1 MRWFTVEVKIYR
13 KPIIAMTIVKLI
25 LKQMPAV
32 RQPPAKFLE
41 ILFATILAL
50 RGQVTL
56 RNLSRY
62 CDYSERTLARQFRA
76 ALDWAAFHSLT
87 CAQVV
92 TEADVWIAAQDASF
106 ITKSGKRTFGLGA
119 FFNGCAGR
127 PERGLE
133 ISTVALINVTQ
144 RYALT
149 RAVAQTPP
157 GQADKSAREASRM
170 TFYAQQVVAQRAGLH
185 AFIKYLAVE
194 GAYAKFAYVDT
205 VTRAGWHVITKLRS
219 DANCQFLCTKP
230 RRKGQKGRARKY
242 DGKVNFQDLRRFE
255 FVGTLLDDPHVELY
269 TTRAWHKTL
278 KRELCLVVLV
288 NRKDPDK
295 PRYIV
300 LASTDVALDARSL
313 VEYYQARFQI
323 EFLFRDAKQFTGLQD
338 CQMRAEQAL
347 DFHFNASL
355 ATLNLV
361 RVEEVKAA
369 QGQPLK
375 VFSLASWKQRNFNER
390 LVATII
396 DKLELEPTAIKN
408 HPRYEEIRTYGAIA
422 A

>member
-1 MRWFTVEVKIYR
+1 MEVQIYR
-13 KPIIAMTIVKLI
+13 KLIIAMTIVKTI

-32 RQPPAKFLE
+32 RQPQAKFLV
-41 ILFATILAL
+41 ILFSTILAL
-50 RGQVTL
+50 RGHVTL

-76 ALDWAAFHSLT
+76 SFDWASFHRLT
-87 CAQVV
+87 CQQVV
-92 TEADVWIAAQDASF
+92 READIWIGAQDASF
-106 ITKSGKRTFGLGA
+106 LSKSGKHTFGLGS

-127 PERGLE
+127 SERGLE

-149 RAVAQTPP
+149 QAVAQTPP
-157 GQADKSAREASRM
+157 GCAAHKSAPATSRM
-170 TFYAQQVVAQRAGLH
+170 TFYAQQVGTQRAQVA
-185 AFIKYLAVE
+185 AFIKYLAVDS
-194 GAYAKFAYVDT
+194 AYAKRGYVDA
-205 VTRAGWHVITKLRS
+205 VTRDGWQVITKLRG
-219 DANCQFLCTKP
+219 DADCYFLNLKP
-230 RRKGQKGRARKY
+230 RQPGQKGRSRKY

-255 FVGTLLDDPHVELY
+255 WVGTLPDTPHLELY
-269 TTRAWHKTL
+269 TARVWHKSL
-278 KRELCLVVLV
+278 KRVLRLVVLV
-288 NRKDPDK
+288 NRQDMDK

-300 LASTDVALDARSL
+300 LASTDVELEARTL

-323 EFLFRDAKQFTGLQD
+323 EFLFRDAKQFTGLND
-338 CQMRAEQAL
+338 GQMRDAAGL

-390 LVATII
+390 LIEFITR
-396 DKLELEPTAIKN
+396 KLELAPTFIKN
-408 HPRYEEIRTYGAIA
+408 HPRYEEIRAYGAIA

>member
-1 MRWFTVEVKIYR
+1 VEVKIYSSHY
-13 KPIIAMTIVKLI
+13 IAMTIVKTI

-32 RQPPAKFLE
+32 RQPQAKFFA
-41 ILFATILAL
+41 ILCATILAL
-50 RGQVTL
+50 RGHVTV

-76 ALDWAAFHSLT
+76 AFDWTAFHRLT
-87 CAQVV
+87 CARVV
-92 TEADVWIAAQDASF
+92 TKADVWIAAQDASF
-106 ITKSGKRTFGLGA
+106 ISKSGKHTFGLGA

-149 RAVAQTPP
+149 QAVAQTPP
-157 GQADKSAREASRM
+157 GNAEKSTRAASRM
-170 TFYAQQVVAQRAGLH
+170 TFYAQQVCAQRASIP
-185 AFIKYLAVE
+185 AFVKYLAVD
-194 GAYAKFAYVDT
+194 GAYAKGGYVEA
-205 VTRAGWHVITKLRS
+205 VTAHAGWEVITKLRC
-219 DANCQFLCTKP
+219 DADCYFLATQP
-230 RRKGQKGRARKY
+230 RPPQQKGRPRKY

-255 FVGTLLDDPHVELY
+255 AVGTLLDAPHVQVY
-269 TTRAWHKTL
+269 TARVWHKKL
-278 KRELCLVVLV
+278 KRTVRLVVLV
-288 NRKDPDK
+288 NRKDPTK

-300 LASTDVALDARSL
+300 LAATDVDLDAHTL
-313 VEYYQARFQI
+313 VAYYQARFQI
-323 EFLFRDAKQFTGLQD
+323 EFLFRDAKQFTGLSD

-361 RVEEVKAA
+361 RVTEVQAA
-369 QGQPLK
+369 AGASLA
-375 VFSLASWKQRNFNER
+375 VFSLASWKQRKFNER
-390 LVATII
+390 LVETII
-396 DKLELEPTAIKN
+396 EKLELEPTIIKN